1 MNATHLQVPDAS
13 GDKAALPGVF
23 LDSPAN
29 ALLTLQE
36 AAPELQDDE
45 LGDAPGATTAVAAAV
60 AAAAATAAAG
70 SSEKTG
76 SAAVPQDDLSTAVLH
91 NSHAACPAA
100 AAPGAEAA
108 AAGVAEAAEP
118 EQSAGAAGAPK
129 SANKVLNSSGAL
141 GVETLEREM
150 STPAG
155 VDFRLKCVLVFV

>member
-1 MNATHLQVPDAS
+1 MYATHLQVPDAS

-45 LGDAPGATTAVAAAV
+45 LGDAPGAITAVA
-60 AAAAATAAAG
+60 AAAG
-70 SSEKTG
+70 SSEKTA
-76 SAAVPQDDLSTAVLH
+76 SAAAPQGDSSTAVLH
-91 NSHAACPAA
+91 NSHADRPAA

-108 AAGVAEAAEP
+108 AAGVAESAEP
-118 EQSAGAAGAPK
+118 QQSAAAAVVPK

-141 GVETLEREM
+141 GIETLAREI

-155 VDFRLKCVLVFV
+155 VDVRLKCVGFCVRSAL